1 MDIFLANNG
10 GNLVEKVLDFGDDFI
25 KKLDNKRNVFWHY
38 VFESW
43 VQVKSVLIKQSDNIK
58 KHILN
63 DSWCNSCVKVESN
76 SLFINV
82 WHKSGIGLVGVL
94 FI

>member
-25 KKLDNKRNVFWHY
+25 RKLDNKRNVFWHY

-43 VQVKSVLIKQSDNIK
+43 VQVKSLLIKQSGNIK

-63 DSWCNSCVKVESN
+63 DS
-76 SLFINV
+76 
-82 WHKSGIGLVGVL
+82 
-94 FI
+94 